1 MQGLLL
7 PALPHPRCGP
17 GGCQLCQACPSRGR
31 QGLRA
36 APPGRCWAGG
46 SWGNFAPMACCHL
59 GLVTSGF
66 REGQCPKY
74 GELGRDQGSAQQL
87 VVLGGWLAKVPKA
100 F

>member
-1 MQGLLL
+1 
-7 PALPHPRCGP
+7 
-17 GGCQLCQACPSRGR
+17 
-31 QGLRA
+31 
-36 APPGRCWAGG
+36 
-46 SWGNFAPMACCHL
+46 MACCHL